1 MDLTH
6 KTASVVV
13 GQQYSRSGHLDIY
26 HGRKRLGE
34 GVFSEEV
41 VSKTIGTVA

>member
-13 GQQYSRSGHLDIY
+13 GRQYSRPGHSNIY
-26 HGRKRLGE
+26 HGRKRPGG
-34 GVFSEEV
+34 GVSEEV
-41 VSKTIGTVA
+41 VSKTIRIVA